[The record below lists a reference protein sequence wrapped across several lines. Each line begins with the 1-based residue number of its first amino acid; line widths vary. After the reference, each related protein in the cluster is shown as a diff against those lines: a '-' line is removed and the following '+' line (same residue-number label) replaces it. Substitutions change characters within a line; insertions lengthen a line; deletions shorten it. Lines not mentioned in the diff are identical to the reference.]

1 METDDRII
9 VILAYLR
16 EDVVGIYVQKKLDK
30 LNKELGT
37 QNWDDFVK
45 EIKTTF
51 SNKTKAAD
59 AKQKIESFKQEKRN
73 TANFMIEF
81 EALMMKADTDELHT
95 IFLLKK
101 NVQQDIIMTILRYL
115 PITALEMLKKWKV
128 AITSVGQEYKSTEE
142 RNNYKTS
149 IGIIYGGQGQPI
161 DIRKFN
167 ENFKDG
173 KPKYFNCNKYGYMA
187 KEYQSKKKERETRK
201 YFKYDEERYI
211 AKNCKRKQSIKK

>member
-81 EALMMKADTDELHT
+81 EVLMMKADTDELHT